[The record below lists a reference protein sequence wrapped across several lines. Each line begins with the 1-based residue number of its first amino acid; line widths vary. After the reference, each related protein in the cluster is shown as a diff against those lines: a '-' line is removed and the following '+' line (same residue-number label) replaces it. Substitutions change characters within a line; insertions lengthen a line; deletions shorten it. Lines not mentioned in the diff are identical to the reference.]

1 MNWGM
6 RNTIGALAAAYI
18 ASQAFDSVLRWLL
31 NMVHAVA
38 VIYLRDADLV
48 VIAFL
53 CCYLIVREGR
63 AVTRT
68 VLLFS
73 CAAVLVCVSLYSDLN
88 VAQTLFGV
96 KVWLP
101 FLVGFLLFEADTL
114 PAMNWRRTWWL
125 VWLAL
130 CCSVLLNHFV
140 QYPWS
145 GLNVDVGDASISAN
159 REWAAGGIRRLS
171 GFSRTS
177 FDAAAIILVLY
188 IYLICL
194 PRRIASSLFLILFSG
209 AAIALTTSKGAAVAF
224 LTTVVVLPLLHYA
237 RAAKST
243 GKYVLYGGLI
253 VLAVIG
259 LAVPLLS
266 EQIQFPRLQVGTPE
280 FWLFSS
286 FVDRAWVTWPRSF
299 SLLSQGWQWFV
310 GRGVGG
316 IGAAQNLFEP
326 SIYTPGDNFFIY
338 LYVTA
343 GAFGAAL
350 YAYLALSVVKLSFDR
365 APHRAAYLLVLAV
378 FAYGLTVNLVESAT
392 LALSLGAVF
401 AFVMSCA
408 RPEPSR
414 SRTKSRH
421 YTNLLNARLREQQR

>member
-1 MNWGM
+1 M
-6 RNTIGALAAAYI
+6 RNTIAVLAAAYV
-18 ASQAFDSVLRWLL
+18 ASQAFDSVIRWLL

-38 VIYLRDADLV
+38 AIYLRDVDLI
-48 VIAFL
+48 VIVFL
-53 CCYLIVREGR
+53 CCYLIVRDGR
-63 AVTRT
+63 PVTRS
-68 VLLFS
+68 VFLFS
-73 CAAVLVCVSLYSDLN
+73 LGAVLVCVSLYSELN

-101 FLVGFLLFEADTL
+101 FLAGFLLFEADIL
-114 PAMNWRRTWWL
+114 PAMDWRRTWWL
-125 VWLAL
+125 VWLTL

-140 QYPWS
+140 EYPWA

-177 FDAAAIILVLY
+177 YDAAAIILVLH

-194 PRRIASSLFLILFSG
+194 PRRIASSLFLILLSA

-224 LTTVVVLPLLHYA
+224 LATVGMLPLLHYA
-237 RAAKST
+237 RSARSTAK
-243 GKYVLYGGLI
+243 YALCGGLI
-253 VLAVIG
+253 VLAATG
-259 LAVPLLS
+259 LAVPLMS

-299 SLLSQGWQWFV
+299 ALLSQGWQWFV

-350 YAYLALSVVKLSFDR
+350 YAYLALSVVKLSFDQ

-392 LALSLGAVF
+392 FALSLGAVF

-421 YTNLLNARLREQQR
+421 YTNLLNARLREQPR

>member
-1 MNWGM
+1 VNRGM
-6 RNTIGALAAAYI
+6 RTTIAVMAAAYI

-38 VIYLRDADLV
+38 VIYLRDVDLIA
-48 VIAFL
+48 IAFL
-53 CCYLIVREGR
+53 CGYLIVREGR
-63 AVTRT
+63 PVTRS
-68 VLLFS
+68 VMLLSF
-73 CAAVLVCVSLYSDLN
+73 AAVLVCVSLYSELN

-101 FLVGFLLFEADTL
+101 FLAGFLLFEAEVL
-114 PAMNWRRTWWL
+114 PAMDWPRIWWL
-125 VWLAL
+125 VWFTL

-140 QYPWS
+140 EYPWA

-159 REWAAGGIRRLS
+159 RDWAAGGIRRLS

-177 FDAAAIILVLY
+177 FDAAAIILGLY
-188 IYLICL
+188 IYLICV
-194 PRRIASSLFLILFSG
+194 PRRIAASLFLILFSG
-209 AAIALTTSKGAAVAF
+209 AAIALTTSKGAAAAF
-224 LTTVVVLPLLHYA
+224 LAAVAVLPLLSSA
-237 RAAKST
+237 RSAKSSA
-243 GKYVLYGGLI
+243 KYVLYAGLI

-259 LAVPLLS
+259 LAVPLMS

-286 FVDRAWVTWPRSF
+286 FVDRAWQTWPRSF
-299 SLLSQGWQWFV
+299 ALLTEGWQWFV

-326 SIYTPGDNFFIY
+326 SVYTPGDNFFIY

-350 YAYLALSVVKLSFDR
+350 YAYLALSIVKLSFDQ

-401 AFVMSCA
+401 AFVMSCG
-408 RPEPSR
+408 RREVIR
-414 SRTKSRH
+414 SRRPRH
-421 YTNLLNARLREQQR
+421 YINLLNARVREQSR